1 MPRTLKKRLAASV
14 LLPAALIQMLVL
26 TAPAFAQD
34 YDSSG
39 GSDISQTQS
48 LLARD
53 TPERKPGQKPDPNSL
68 EGGIW
73 VATAKA
79 EVKAKT
85 SGERDLNPEL
95 DAYVGSVLT
104 RITGPYSGD
113 VRLYVMDRPFFNAS
127 MAPNGYTEVWT
138 GLLLRCETE
147 DELAFVLGH
156 ESGHFR
162 HSHSIKTYQAAK
174 DSSNAAMVASMLLA
188 VAAMGA
194 SMNASSVQAA
204 QNISNITSGLIDI
217 VYLGAVAAFLSY
229 SRETEAQADAYGLI
243 YMRQAGYFPGAAAD
257 VWQGR
262 LDETAASD
270 IDKVRRSP
278 ARINVFGDH
287 PLETDRLVAL
297 RAQDKAANK
306 GVASTRTPEEA
317 RAARAAYRA
326 HIRPYLS
333 AWLKDDLRRQDY
345 GQTLFVIN
353 RLSVDGLD
361 AGVLNFYAGE
371 AYRLRSKGDNSGD
384 LDKAVAAYQLA
395 LKSPD
400 APKETWR
407 QLGDVFRHLG
417 NTKAAVDAF
426 DQYLKIAPD
435 ASDAW
440 MVQDQR
446 DTLAKTL
453 PAPAAPAT
461 PAPAEPAAPAP
472 ASAASAAALQAPAT
486 PVPPAPAP
494 TEPAAVPP
502 APAPTTSAA
511 APAAATTATSGGPT
525 P

>member
-1 MPRTLKKRLAASV
+1 MSVTHKPRI
-14 LLPAALIQMLVL
+14 AALLLSAALLQALAVS
-26 TAPAFAQD
+26 TPAFAQD
-34 YDSSG
+34 DG
-39 GSDISQTQS
+39 GADISQTQS

-73 VATAKA
+73 SATAKA
-79 EVKAKT
+79 ELKAKT
-85 SGERDLNPEL
+85 SGERDFNPEL
-95 DAYVGSVLT
+95 DAYVNGVLT
-104 RITGPYSGD
+104 KVTGPYSGD
-113 VRLYVMDRPFFNAS
+113 VRLYVMDRPFFNAA
-127 MAPNGYTEVWT
+127 MTPNGYTEVWT

-174 DSSNAAMVASMLLA
+174 DSSNAAMAASMLLA

-204 QNISNITSGLIDI
+204 QNINALTSGLIDI
-217 VYLGAVAAFLSY
+217 VYLGTVAAFLSY
-229 SRETEAQADAYGLI
+229 SRETEAQADAYGLM

-262 LDETAASD
+262 LDETTASD
-270 IDKVRRSP
+270 IEKVRRSP
-278 ARINVFGDH
+278 TRINVFGDH
-287 PLETDRLVAL
+287 PLESDRLVAL

-306 GVASTRTPEEA
+306 GALSARTPEDLK
-317 RAARAAYRA
+317 AARAVYRT
-326 HIRPYLS
+326 HVRPFLS

-345 GQTLFVIN
+345 GQTLFIVK

-371 AYRLRSKGDNSGD
+371 AYRLRGGKGENNGAD

-395 LKSPD
+395 LQSPD
-400 APKETWR
+400 APKETSR

-417 NTKAAVDAF
+417 NTKAAVESFDA
-426 DQYLKIAPD
+426 YLKAAPD

-446 DTLAKTL
+446 DSLAKTL
-453 PAPAAPAT
+453 PAAAVTA
-461 PAPAEPAAPAP
+461 PAAPAP
-472 ASAASAAALQAPAT
+472 VPAPE
-486 PVPPAPAP
+486 PAP
-494 TEPAAVPP
+494 TPAAP
-502 APAPTTSAA
+502 AAPTETAATPAPTPSAA
-511 APAAATTATSGGPT
+511 APTAAVTPTSGGTT